1 MKNIKSIYKLFVL
14 LAVVFMVSCDDSDD
28 MNDVVTSTTTI
39 EGNSVFIETDDASAG
54 IFTLTGLNT
63 ADQINVAVNN
73 AVTTDLTPGFTVYNY
88 ADNSMAVL
96 GTDYTIS
103 VTDITAGSMSSTTQ
117 ITFLTDGIYEV
128 VLDGSSDASI
138 DAAGNS
144 RFFSTDSGSYR
155 AVLTW
160 TDAAVNLDMDID
172 LMTETWGWGFVTF
185 DSSSSSTA
193 VDLSET
199 VELLNITGQGNLAL
213 WFWGNNNTAV
223 DYKIQL
229 FDIET
234 AQQIGGDYLGTF
246 PAATNAW
253 RLWFTLGADGDGNSS
268 VIEVFEE
275 DPAL

>member
-28 MNDVVTSTTTI
+28 MNDVVTSTTTTQ
-39 EGNSVFIETDDASAG
+39 ENSVFIETDDASAG

-63 ADQINVAVNN
+63 ADQISVAVNA

-88 ADNSMAVL
+88 ADNSTAVL

-103 VTDITAGSMSSTTQ
+103 VTDIAAGSMSSTAQ

-144 RFFSTDSGSYR
+144 RFFSTDAGSYR

-160 TDAAVNLDMDID
+160 TDATVNLDLDID

-199 VELLNITGQGNLAL
+199 VELLGITGQGNLAL

-223 DYKIQL
+223 DYKVQL

>member
-160 TDAAVNLDMDID
+160 TDVAVNLDMDID

-229 FDIET
+229 FDMET

>member
-28 MNDVVTSTTTI
+28 MNDVVTNTTTI
-39 EGNSVFIETDDASAG
+39 EGNSVFIETEDASAG

-63 ADQINVAVNN
+63 ADQINIAINN
-73 AVTTDLTPGFTVYNY
+73 SVTTALTPGFTVYNY
-88 ADNSMAVL
+88 ADNSTAVL

-103 VTDITAGSMSSTTQ
+103 VTDIAAGSMSSTAQ

-128 VLDGSSDASI
+128 VLDGSSDTAV

-144 RFFSTDSGSYR
+144 RFFSTDPGSYR
-155 AVLTW
+155 AILTW
-160 TDAAVNLDMDID
+160 TDAAVNLDLDLD
-172 LMTETWGWGFVTF
+172 LMTAAWGWGFVTF

-193 VDLSET
+193 IDLSET
-199 VELLNITGQGNLAL
+199 VELLGVTGQGNLAL

-234 AQQIGGDYLGTF
+234 TQQIGDDYLGTF

-253 RLWFTLGADGDGNSS
+253 RLWFSLGADGDGNSTI
-268 VIEVFEE
+268 VEVYEE
-275 DPAL
+275 DPGL

>member
-1 MKNIKSIYKLFVL
+1 MKNKKSIYKLFLL
-14 LAVVFMVSCDDSDD
+14 LAVVFVVSCDDSDD
-28 MNDVVTSTTTI
+28 VNDVVSNANTVQ
-39 EGNSVFIETDDASAG
+39 GNSVFIETDDVSEG
-54 IFTLTGLNT
+54 IFTLTGLNA
-63 ADQINVAVNN
+63 ADEINISVNQAIAAN
-73 AVTTDLTPGFTVYNY
+73 LTPGFTVYNY
-88 ADNSMAVL
+88 ADSSTAVL

-103 VTDITAGSMSSTTQ
+103 VTDIAAGSMNSTAQ

-128 VLDGSSDASI
+128 VLDTSSDASV

-160 TDAAVNLDMDID
+160 TDATVDLDMDLD
-172 LMTETWGWGFVTF
+172 LMTEDWQWGFVTF

-199 VELLNITGQGNLAL
+199 VELLSVAGQGNLAL

-229 FDIET
+229 FDVET
-234 AQQIGGDYLGTF
+234 ALQVGDDYLGTF

-253 RLWFTLGADGDGNSS
+253 RLWFSLGADGDGNSS
-268 VIEVFEE
+268 IIEVFEE